1 MHKVSD
7 ENRKRALNPQHPYRK
22 SRLGC
27 ARLEADMVSMCIN
40 VLYNIIKKINCYVNF
55 SKCIYR

>member
-1 MHKVSD
+1 MQKVSD
-7 ENRKRALNPQHPYRK
+7 ENRERPLNPQHPYRK

-40 VLYNIIKKINCYVNF
+40 VLYNIIKKFNCYVNL
-55 SKCIYR
+55 